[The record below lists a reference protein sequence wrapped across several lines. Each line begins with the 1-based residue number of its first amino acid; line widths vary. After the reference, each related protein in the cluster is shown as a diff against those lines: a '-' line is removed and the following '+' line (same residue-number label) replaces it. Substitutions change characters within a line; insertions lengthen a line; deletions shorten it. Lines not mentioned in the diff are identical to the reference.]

1 MLLIEEKID
10 EEVRSL
16 DNCDYN
22 SNMFSDILGRIQK
35 DVDDLNL
42 HAYSNL
48 PQWVAKLDEEVSEL
62 NNMYRDASVQD
73 ISCNQ
78 EI

>member
-1 MLLIEEKID
+1 MLIEEKID
-10 EEVRSL
+10 EQVRSL

-22 SNMFSDILGRIQK
+22 SNMFTEILGRIQK

-48 PQWVAKLDEEVSEL
+48 PQWVAKLDEEVSEFGL
-62 NNMYRDASVQD
+62 FLSTFHKF
-73 ISCNQ
+73 
-78 EI
+78 

>member
-1 MLLIEEKID
+1 MLLVEDKID
-10 EEVRSL
+10 KEVRSL
-16 DNCDYN
+16 DTCDYN

-48 PQWVAKLDEEVSEL
+48 PQWVAKLDEEVSL
-62 NNMYRDASVQD
+62 VLMDSFAS
-73 ISCNQ
+73 I
-78 EI
+78 ILF

>member
-1 MLLIEEKID
+1 MDDLLLIEEKID
-10 EEVRSL
+10 EQVRSL

-22 SNMFSDILGRIQK
+22 SNMFTEILGRIQK

-48 PQWVAKLDEEVSEL
+48 PQWVAKLDEEVSGW
-62 NNMYRDASVQD
+62 DCSTF
-73 ISCNQ
+73 
-78 EI
+78 